1 MYIIPAIDLRDGKCV
16 RLIQGRYDRQINYE
30 DDPVKQAR
38 QFSSAGAKWL
48 HIVDLDG
55 ARLGRP
61 VNTDVI
67 SAIAKLGLFKIE
79 VGGGLRDEDAIK
91 QLLDIGLERVII
103 GTKAVSDFEWF
114 SEMAE
119 KFSGKIVLGL
129 DARGS
134 KVATHGWMQDSPHNL
149 LEFAAEAA
157 KLPLA
162 AIIYTDITKDGMM
175 TGPNLERTKALVEAV
190 DVPVVASGGVNTIED
205 IRKLAEFSPEAVIIG
220 RSLYEGT
227 LNLSDAI
234 KAARP

>member
-16 RLIQGRYDRQINYE
+16 RLIQGQYDRQINYE

-38 QFSSAGAKWL
+38 EFSSDGAKWL

-55 ARLGRP
+55 AKLGRP
-61 VNTDVI
+61 VNTNVI
-67 SAIAKLGLFKIE
+67 SAIVRLGGFKIE
-79 VGGGLRDEDAIK
+79 VGGGLRDEASIQ
-91 QLLDIGLERVII
+91 QLLDIGVERAII

-134 KVATHGWMQDSPHNL
+134 TVATHGWTQDSHHNL

-162 AIIYTDITKDGMM
+162 AIIYTDITRDGMM
-175 TGPNLERTKALVEAV
+175 TGPNLERTKALIETV
-190 DVPVVASGGVNTIED
+190 DMPIVASGGVKELSD
-205 IRKLAEFSPEAVIIG
+205 IKKLAELGAEAAIIG

-227 LNLSDAI
+227 LKLSDAI
-234 KAARP
+234 KAAD